1 MQEQLDATRA
11 GYDAVAAD
19 YARLVTG
26 LAGES
31 ELEQAMLVVLAR
43 LLQREDAPA
52 GPVADVGCGTGR
64 LTAHLHDLG
73 LDAFGIDLSPGMLA
87 QARTAHPAL
96 RFTTGTVTGLDLPDD
111 SCAGA
116 LSWYSLLH
124 LPPEH
129 LPQALGELARV
140 LRPGGLLLLGFHV
153 GSGHRVIS
161 GAYGPPVD
169 IDAWDITLER
179 AVELATGAGLQVH
192 TRLQR
197 RPLGRERREQAS
209 LLCRKPARA

>member
-1 MQEQLDATRA
+1 MAARA

-26 LAGES
+26 LGGES
-31 ELEQAMLVVLAR
+31 ELERAMLAVFAD

-52 GPVADVGCGTGR
+52 GPVADLGCGTGR

-73 LDAFGIDLSPGMLA
+73 LDALGVDPSPGMLA
-87 QARTAHPAL
+87 QARAAHPHL
-96 RFTTGTVTGLDLPDD
+96 PFSTGTLTALDLPDA

-129 LPQALGELARV
+129 LPTAFAELARV

-169 IDAWDITLER
+169 LDAWDITLET
-179 AVELATGAGLQVH
+179 AVELAVGAGLQVH

-197 RPLGRERREQAS
+197 RPLGREKRDQAS
-209 LLCRKPARA
+209 LLCHKPRRG